1 MSVDEKVTAELVET
15 LRDGEAGYERAA
27 DRLRDEDATL
37 AQTLR
42 DLSAQ
47 RAGFAA
53 ELQTMAA
60 AYGDHVDED
69 GTVAGALHRGWIAL
83 KDAVT
88 GNDTSA
94 VLKAVVTGEDHAI
107 SEYEKAL
114 EEDISADLRQVA
126 ERQLADIRAARDR
139 IDGSS
144 RR

>member
-27 DRLRDEDATL
+27 DRLRDEDAAL
-37 AQTLR
+37 AEMLR
-42 DLSAQ
+42 DFSAQ

-60 AYGDHVDED
+60 AYGDRVDED

-94 VLKAVVTGEDHAI
+94 VLKAAVTGEDHAI

-114 EEDISADLRQVA
+114 EEDISADLRQVV
-126 ERQLADIRAARDR
+126 ERQLADIRAARDW